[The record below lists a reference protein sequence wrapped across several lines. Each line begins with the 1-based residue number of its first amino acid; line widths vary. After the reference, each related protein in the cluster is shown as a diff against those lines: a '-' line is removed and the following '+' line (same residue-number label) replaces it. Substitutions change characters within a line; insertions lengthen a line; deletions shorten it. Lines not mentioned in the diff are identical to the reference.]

1 MRHNSIHNPGKEGV
15 PQPRAVAGHT
25 RRTDLDFEGPRHPA
39 PISIILASLPHTQS
53 GVYSSGELARMFREP

>member
-1 MRHNSIHNPGKEGV
+1 MLWPRFLAGV
-15 PQPRAVAGHT
+15 IGAAAVERAVAGHT